1 MPDQCE
7 VARASLGCPSDAS
20 RTPRGRPPGHPLG
33 RVLCSTP
40 APLSTD
46 IAPMPPRTLSA
57 AACAGA
63 FLLGL
68 FVVCSWTIPGEGNR
82 FAAALLSALREG
94 GVAAAWW
101 AGATGLG
108 LWVVR
113 WTLRPAARA
122 DSGAAARVSPDELAL
137 GVACGAALMLAVGS
151 ALGSMGLLFAGG
163 GIVNWLLVAGGL
175 FLLVRTLRESPL
187 AGDSLRED
195 RWNALNRWN
204 ALIGPAVGAAMLA
217 LFVAAAASAPGWLWS
232 SERGGYDAL
241 SYHLEL
247 PKAWILGG
255 QPVGPVEGNVYSAL
269 PSFVEAAFAQLM
281 LMRGSIVQ
289 GAIAGQ
295 FWALIAAFATAGVV
309 ARLARRV
316 VGDESGLVA
325 FLLIVSL
332 PWVLVVG
339 TLAYNDIVPCLMF
352 AAAWLVIERVTRDGQ
367 PLDARAA
374 AVLALLAAAAVGAK
388 PTAFLFVA
396 LPLLAIVVMRCGI
409 RTLRFAP
416 LVVLVAVAALSPWL
430 VRNQLAYGN
439 PLFPFAHTL
448 FGNGPWTDEQY
459 ALFAKG
465 HGPGLPLAER
475 LPLLWTEWLGH
486 GTGNPPA
493 PGEPWFPQ
501 WGLLPIIGL
510 VGLGLAAL
518 RDASARAALAAIA
531 IAVVCWLLFTHLK
544 SRFLLPTAVPLAI
557 GAAILFARIGR
568 LAQPRAIPI
577 LLIPS
582 LALPFVVFWRE
593 PARDLA
599 TTPGSD
605 LQQLHAPAIFIGDTG
620 FMTGERFARDI
631 ERASPEERATL
642 LPQTPVAYFINYA
655 IPAEARVL
663 AVGYSTPFYLGRPI
677 AWNTVWD
684 RGALDRVAD
693 ASPGTPAV
701 WGAKLREIGYTHV
714 LINPTMLVVWKKAG
728 WMNPQLEPDR
738 WLTAFLQAN
747 PSVRT
752 SDGCFIVELATQQPV
767 PQTAPQPAPGAA
779 PVPSA
784 DRPPS
789 AS

>member
-1 MPDQCE
+1 
-7 VARASLGCPSDAS
+7 
-20 RTPRGRPPGHPLG
+20 
-33 RVLCSTP
+33 
-40 APLSTD
+40 
-46 IAPMPPRTLSA
+46 MPPRTLSA

-101 AGATGLG
+101 TGATGLG

-113 WTLRPAARA
+113 WALRPAATA
-122 DSGAAARVSPDELAL
+122 NSDAAARVSRDDLAL
-137 GVACGAALMLAVGS
+137 GVACGAALMLAAGS
-151 ALGSMGLLFAGG
+151 ALGSMGLLSAGG
-163 GIVNWLLVAGGL
+163 GIVNWLLAAGGV

-187 AGDSLRED
+187 AGDPLQED
-195 RWNALNRWN
+195 RWN

-281 LMRGSIVQ
+281 LMRGSIVE

-295 FWALIAAFATAGVV
+295 FWALIAAFATASVV

-325 FLLIVSL
+325 FLLMVSL

-352 AAAWLVIERVTRDGQ
+352 AAAWLVIERVARDAQ

-374 AVLALLAAAAVGAK
+374 ALLALLAAAAVGAK

-396 LPLLAIVVMRCGI
+396 LPLLAIVLMRCGI

-416 LVVLVAVAALSPWL
+416 LVALVALAALSPWL

-518 RDASARAALAAIA
+518 RDASARAALAAIT
-531 IAVVCWLLFTHLK
+531 IAVVGWLLFTHLK
-544 SRFLLPTAVPLAI
+544 SRFLLPTAVPLAV
-557 GAAILFARIGR
+557 GAAILFARIAR
-568 LAQPRAIPI
+568 VAQPKAIPV
-577 LLIPS
+577 LLVPS

-593 PARDLA
+593 PAREIA
-599 TTPGSD
+599 TAPGSEP
-605 LQQLHAPAIFIGDTG
+605 QRLHAPAIFIGDTG

-642 LPQTPVAYFINYA
+642 VPQTPVAYFINYA

-701 WGAKLREIGYTHV
+701 WGAKLRELGYTHV
-714 LINPTMLVVWKKAG
+714 LINPTMLIVWKKAG

-747 PSVRT
+747 PSIRT
-752 SDGCFIVELATQQPV
+752 SDGCFIVELATQQAA
-767 PQTAPQPAPGAA
+767 PQAAPQPAPAAA
-779 PVPSA
+779 PAPSA